1 MVKQEKSNTVANV
14 PPVPGSANRN
24 ASTWRPDQLDPE
36 LANLALAKHLVDKMG
51 TPAIVDKPFIVRHAI
66 ARGMNH
72 IPPTYHEV
80 TRRVKVW
87 DVDMDKEV
95 IDEITELKM
104 VHPGNPT
111 YFDSSLRD
119 SLYNMVEVGSVN
131 VNGMYFEKI
140 FAFLMKPKMIINGLP
155 MGQNSFEDTE
165 KQSIIERI
173 LGGLRGGNKNN
184 GNADNNK

>member
-1 MVKQEKSNTVANV
+1 MVKQERTTTIANV

-80 TRRVKVW
+80 TKKVKMF
-87 DVDMDKEV
+87 DVE
-95 IDEITELKM
+95 
-104 VHPGNPT
+104 
-111 YFDSSLRD
+111 
-119 SLYNMVEVGSVN
+119 
-131 VNGMYFEKI
+131 
-140 FAFLMKPKMIINGLP
+140 
-155 MGQNSFEDTE
+155 
-165 KQSIIERI
+165 
-173 LGGLRGGNKNN
+173 
-184 GNADNNK
+184 